1 MTVEHAAPEDATV
14 EHATVEHAT
23 VDIAIVG
30 AGFAGVGAAIALE
43 RAGRHDFLV
52 LERADAIGGTWRDN
66 VYPGVAC
73 DIPSHLYSYSFLP
86 NPDWSRVFAPGA
98 EIRGYLEH
106 AVEISS
112 VRDRIRL
119 GSALEAAVW
128 DEHAAVWRLTIAPT
142 GRSALPRGGPAQ
154 DAGDA
159 APRQRRTETIE
170 ARALVLAAG
179 RLTEPR
185 IPEVPGLMA
194 FSGPVVHSARW
205 DDALDLGG
213 KRVAVVGS
221 GASAV
226 QLAPELARRSR
237 VVAFQRTPAWVLP
250 RADRAYEPE
259 ERARFATDRSL
270 IDAIRQEA
278 YLAGEAMIP
287 QRLGDLDALDWAQ
300 ARALAHLYAQVPD
313 PALRAA
319 LMPAYEIGCKRAVFS
334 DEWYPALASGAI
346 ELEASALVEV
356 RPSRGD
362 GGGVL
367 VGASGMEHEVDAIVL
382 ATGFHAGRQPYAR
395 LVAGEH
401 GETLDEHWATG
412 MTSVASTMVS
422 GFPSLFVLDGPNA
435 SLGHNSSI
443 LMIEA
448 QLDYLLE
455 ALGHRDALG
464 GAPLHPTAE
473 AEAEYTARIDAA
485 AAGTVWLTGG
495 CRSWY
500 VDERSGRLT
509 LLWPDSV
516 PAFRERGARF
526 DPADF
531 LVPERC
537 DTPFAP
543 MRRV

>member
-1 MTVEHAAPEDATV
+1 MSTAPRGARR
-14 EHATVEHAT
+14 
-23 VDIAIVG
+23 VDVAIIG
-30 AGFAGVGAAIALE
+30 AGFAGIGAAIALE
-43 RAGRHDFLV
+43 RAGRSDFVV
-52 LERADAIGGTWRDN
+52 LERQNAIGGTWRDN

-73 DIPSHLYSYSFLP
+73 DIPSHLYSYSFMP
-86 NPDWSRVFAPGA
+86 NPEWTRVFAPGA
-98 EIRGYLEH
+98 EIREYLER
-106 AVEISS
+106 AATAFGI
-112 VRDRIRL
+112 RDRVRL
-119 GSALEAAVW
+119 GAALESAVW
-128 DEHAAVWRLTIAPT
+128 DEAAEVWRLSTPH
-142 GRSALPRGGPAQ
+142 
-154 DAGDA
+154 
-159 APRQRRTETIE
+159 ETIE

-185 IPEVPGLMA
+185 ILDVPGLMA
-194 FSGPVVHSARW
+194 FSGPVIHTARW
-205 DDALDLGG
+205 DDSIDLDGR
-213 KRVAVVGS
+213 RVAVIGS

-226 QLAPELARRSR
+226 QIAPELAKRSR
-237 VVAFQRTPAWVLP
+237 VTVFQRTPAWVLP
-250 RADRAYEPE
+250 RADREYADV
-259 ERARFATDRSL
+259 EREQFADDPAL
-270 IDAIRQEA
+270 IDAVRQEA

-300 ARALAHLYAQVPD
+300 ARALAHLYAQVHD

-334 DEWYPALASGAI
+334 DDWYPAIASGGI

-356 RPSRGD
+356 RPSTAPARAKRVEGRSARSVAED
-362 GGGVL
+362 EGGVL
-367 VGASGMEHEVDAIVL
+367 VAASGAEHPVDAVVL
-382 ATGFHAGRQPYAR
+382 ATGFHSTRQPYAR
-395 LVAGEH
+395 LVAGED

-448 QLDYLLE
+448 QLDYVLA
-455 ALGHRDALG
+455 ALDHRDASG
-464 GAPLHPTAE
+464 GAPLRPSAQ

-485 AAGTVWLTGG
+485 AASTVWLTGG

-526 DPADF
+526 DSGDF
-531 LVPERC
+531 EHSR
-537 DTPFAP
+537 TAFAP
-543 MRRV
+543 VHGV